1 MYVQFGCGFSAPEG
15 WLNFDAS
22 PTLRFERIPLVGR
35 LYTRNRQR
43 FPANVKYGDIVRG
56 LPIDRRSCD
65 GMYASH
71 VLEHLARDD
80 CMRAL
85 ENTRSYLK
93 SGGIFRLVVPDLEQ
107 LVRDY
112 AGQPDGDRFMRD
124 SGLGAES
131 RSLLRDAIGNS
142 AHRWLWDERS
152 MVRALQEVGFTKI
165 RRAQFNDSSD
175 PRFADVENAERFAG
189 CLGMECRAP

>member
-1 MYVQFGCGFSAPEG
+1 MYVQYGCGFSAPEG

-22 PTLRFERIPLVGR
+22 PTLRFERIPLLGG

-43 FPANVKYGDIVRG
+43 FPRHVKYGDIVRG
-56 LPIDRRSCD
+56 LPIRDRSCD
-65 GMYASH
+65 GIYASH

-80 CMRAL
+80 CLRAL
-85 ENTRSYLK
+85 GNTRSYLK
-93 SGGIFRLVVPDLEQ
+93 PGGIFRLVVPDLEQ

-112 AGQPDGDRFMRD
+112 AAKPDGDSFMRE

-131 RSLLRDAIGNS
+131 RSVVRDAIGNS

-152 MVRALQEVGFTKI
+152 MARALRDAGFTGI

-175 PRFADVENAERFAG
+175 PRFAEVEDPERFAG